1 MAYFDLS
8 KLNLAY
14 TNVLKAF
21 KSKMQSCRRDAVA
34 LRTTC
39 VKNVKFKMIKK
50 DRLSVFETLSLQ
62 RKPQLCRMRPA
73 GWT

>member
-14 TNVLKAF
+14 INVMKAF
-21 KSKMQSCRRDAVA
+21 KSYMQWCRCYKVA

-39 VKNVKFKMIKK
+39 NKSVRFKIIKK
-50 DRLSVFETLSLQ
+50 DRLSVFWILSL
-62 RKPQLCRMRPA
+62 
-73 GWT
+73 